1 MIQTTLKWV
10 VVTVA
15 AIIGIISMGVIGEKD
30 KPLVGFK
37 DYAAPVVV
45 GILLGFLSFF
55 VIGIVTQGVA
65 TFIPS
70 YNKKMLDYKLSQ
82 MSAIEQQ
89 IEVETDV
96 DQRDW
101 LLNQHYKYHKE
112 ANGYRRVLR
121 VSNLKTFESQD
132 WKYQEEE

>member
-1 MIQTTLKWV
+1 MIQTTLKWIV
-10 VVTVA
+10 I
-15 AIIGIISMGVIGEKD
+15 IIGIIISIIAMAVISAKD
-30 KPLVGFK
+30 ELLIDFK
-37 DYAAPVVV
+37 DRIAPVAV
-45 GILLGFLSFF
+45 GLLIGFLSLL
-55 VIGIVTQGVA
+55 VIGIITQGVA

-82 MSAIEQQ
+82 MSTIEQQ
-89 IEVETDV
+89 IEMETDV

-121 VSNLKTFESQD
+121 VGNLKTFESQD
-132 WKYQEEE
+132 WKYQEAE

>member
-15 AIIGIISMGVIGEKD
+15 VIIGIISMGVIAEKD
-30 KPLVGFK
+30 KPLIGFK
-37 DYAAPVVV
+37 DDIAVVAC

-55 VIGIVTQGVA
+55 VIGIITQGVA

-89 IEVETDV
+89 IETETDV

-132 WKYQEEE
+132 WKYQEAE

>member
-1 MIQTTLKWV
+1 
-10 VVTVA
+10 
-15 AIIGIISMGVIGEKD
+15 
-30 KPLVGFK
+30 
-37 DYAAPVVV
+37 
-45 GILLGFLSFF
+45 
-55 VIGIVTQGVA
+55 
-65 TFIPS
+65 
-70 YNKKMLDYKLSQ
+70 MLDYKLSQ

-121 VSNLKTFESQD
+121 VSNLKTFEPQD
-132 WKYQEEE
+132 WKYQEAE